1 MGSSKNSF
9 TKTCLD
15 NVIHKSHLQS
25 HIWWRHHLVFSW
37 PHFLTNVQDGI
48 WKYSWPYHYSDIWTP
63 ILIFQKCQILYLFY
77 LWVEHRL
84 STSGEDLP
92 SYFAKRLPLC
102 LLINKK
108 KGSPMKG
115 MHRDIWSC
123 IGRRRNYNLYIWE
136 NFFNT
141 VDNRPCQIL
150 ALLRFVSRCFG
161 GIDCEFVC
169 LFFRTLPRGGI

>member
-1 MGSSKNSF
+1 MPYYCQVQSKLRSQF
-9 TKTCLD
+9 LGPLCLW
-15 NVIHKSHLQS
+15 Q
-25 HIWWRHHLVFSW
+25 
-37 PHFLTNVQDGI
+37 
-48 WKYSWPYHYSDIWTP
+48 
-63 ILIFQKCQILYLFY
+63 CFY

-123 IGRRRNYNLYIWE
+123 IGRRRNYIFGRTFSTLL
-136 NFFNT
+136 T
-141 VDNRPCQIL
+141 TGPVKIL

-169 LFFRTLPRGGI
+169 LFFPNTAERREVVVNIKKYIPTVGWILTLFKSTFPYI